1 MPDAPLVQNRKFT
14 VLLTGRSW
22 EKYFPVLFWSQFLS
36 NIEWMLRKKKKELP
50 RHTKLVKVYWLAYYR
65 KPVSLCNSHDNRV
78 PGESFSSNQNV
89 ILENCCSPAGS
100 SDVSYSRGVKLGQTV
115 CQLSFNA
122 STNQQSPSI
131 GRGLRSQPIRTISRF
146 VGQPMGGV

>member
-1 MPDAPLVQNRKFT
+1 
-14 VLLTGRSW
+14 
-22 EKYFPVLFWSQFLS
+22 
-36 NIEWMLRKKKKELP
+36 MLKKKKKEFAGQT
-50 RHTKLVKVYWLAYYR
+50 RRLVVDKSLLSILEG
-65 KPVSLCNSHDNRV
+65 KPVSLSNSHDNQV
-78 PGESFSSNQNV
+78 PGEFLFQPKCYP
-89 ILENCCSPAGS
+89 ENWESPAGS

-131 GRGLRSQPIRTISRF
+131 GRGLRPQPIRTISRF

>member
-1 MPDAPLVQNRKFT
+1 MWRVYCTFDLEILEKYSMVIFRSQQYWFLNILDVIDGEGVYRTYK
-14 VLLTGRSW
+14 TGRC
-22 EKYFPVLFWSQFLS
+22 LLS
-36 NIEWMLRKKKKELP
+36 TLELEG
-50 RHTKLVKVYWLAYYR
+50 KS
-65 KPVSLCNSHDNRV
+65 VSLYNSHDNRV
-78 PGESFSSNQNV
+78 PGEFLFQPKCYPGK
-89 ILENCCSPAGS
+89 LAKLAGR

-131 GRGLRSQPIRTISRF
+131 GRGLRLQPIRTISRF

>member
-1 MPDAPLVQNRKFT
+1 MVPGFLDILDVVDGERVYRTWSKT
-14 VLLTGRSW
+14 GKCLLSTLEG
-22 EKYFPVLFWSQFLS
+22 
-36 NIEWMLRKKKKELP
+36 
-50 RHTKLVKVYWLAYYR
+50 
-65 KPVSLCNSHDNRV
+65 KPVSLYNSHDNRV
-78 PGESFSSNQNV
+78 PGEFLFQPKCYPGK
-89 ILENCCSPAGS
+89 LAKLAGR